1 MEGTSSME
9 VVIAGSTYSLQELPA
24 SSTAIVQEGRA
35 RLLGALDLE
44 ALVDDLGRLGNFI
57 RIAYHGVAGYTE
69 LQIKIQRIGY
79 DVTKLCDKS
88 AITVGKFKNA
98 SSTILHTLQGTYQ
111 YLLEGLEDM
120 ALETLSD
127 MSETAKEMAD
137 AANQLHED
145 FEKQSEVV
153 ITTLEETQTQ
163 QGMEQAKKKELEKE
177 RHDMEKNKKEQ
188 EAAHQEACRLEAQAE
203 MYMEKAEKKEEKATA
218 EQSSVLK
225 NIANGVTSTF
235 LGFKAFNMDPHKDA
249 AEAAREEKMVHYK
262 KMNEQ
267 QEKRREALMKLAQ
280 YAMTIQQSKDDEA
293 QTENAIHALQCA
305 IGALKSLSAVMMQA
319 ATFWLQM
326 KSHCDELA
334 KADIKKQIETV
345 LRLPEERRMK
355 VWTSLPFKVKAVR
368 YYAKWVALD
377 DVCTIYV
384 ERIKLTQRELYTYIQ
399 EALLPKEAHEKAR
412 SLASRL
418 LGDLEEQQKAIAE
431 KQFKHNEAIKALQNE
446 AK

>member
-1 MEGTSSME
+1 MEDTQSME

-24 SSTAIVQEGRA
+24 SSSAIVQEGRA

-57 RIAYHGVAGYTE
+57 RIAYHGVAGYTK

-111 YLLEGLEDM
+111 YLLDGLEDM

-137 AANQLHED
+137 AANQLHKD
-145 FEKQSEVV
+145 FEQQSEVV
-153 ITTLEETQTQ
+153 VTTLEETQTQ
-163 QGMEQAKKKELEKE
+163 QGMEQKKKKELEEE
-177 RHDMEKNKKEQ
+177 RRKMETNKKEQ

-203 MYMEKAEKKEEKATA
+203 MYMEKAEKKEDKAIA

-225 NIANGVTSTF
+225 NIANGFTGMV
-235 LGFKAFNMDPHKDA
+235 GFKAFDMDPHKDA
-249 AEAAREEKMVHYK
+249 AKAAREEKMVYYK

-280 YAMTIQQSKDDEA
+280 YTITIQQTKDDEA

-326 KSHCDELA
+326 KSHCDDLA
-334 KADIKKQIETV
+334 KADVKKQIETV

-355 VWTSLPFKVKAVR
+355 VWTSIAFKVKAVR

-384 ERIKLTQRELYTYIQ
+384 DRIKLTQRELYTYIQ

-418 LGDLEEQQKAIAE
+418 QADLEEQQKAIAD

-446 AK
+446 EQ